1 MAEAGDGSGHT
12 PLTPEWTL
20 HPVPL
25 ITHGRETDRTRRVLH
40 WRACQE
46 RRYLGLKPSV
56 PSLEP
61 ELVVLGSQVITDW

>member
-25 ITHGRETDRTRRVLH
+25 ITRGRETDRPPLLQNKQTPVSTKSTESKSKISEGITLH
-40 WRACQE
+40 YMKIFNVA
-46 RRYLGLKPSV
+46 
-56 PSLEP
+56 
-61 ELVVLGSQVITDW
+61 